1 MTYEEILRDL
11 NSIENRKTKD
21 IDKYDK
27 GLIKAGADVSCLKDY
42 VPVEPL
48 LHRTYFQVSLGEF
61 REVED
66 QFQFIEDNEDL
77 LQDWWHV
84 DQLTQFMIKPI
95 DFDFAFSKAT
105 QYVNSPKPFV
115 RRWGYVLFLT
125 GLQKE
130 KSHTAQILSL
140 MKDDDEYYVQMAEA
154 WLIADLAVFNADE
167 VVRFIGTAGLKYNIM
182 GKAIQKICD
191 SYRISHEMKKYLK
204 SLRGQLKKIGGREVE
219 ERPMLLSRMVLTFGL
234 YEP

>member
-11 NSIENRKTKD
+11 NGIENRKTKD

-27 GLIKAGADVSCLKDY
+27 RLIKAGADVSCLKDY
-42 VPVEPL
+42 VLVEPL
-48 LHRTYFQVSLGEF
+48 VHRTYFQVSLGELKC
-61 REVED
+61 VED

-95 DFDFAFSKAT
+95 DFDFAFAKAT
-105 QYVNSPKPFV
+105 KYVNSPKPFV

-125 GLQKE
+125 GLQKDE
-130 KSHTAQILSL
+130 SHTVQILSL

-167 VVRFIGTAGLKYNIM
+167 VVRFIETTRLKYNIM
-182 GKAIQKICD
+182 GKAVQKICD
-191 SYRISHEMKKYLK
+191 SYRISYEMKEYLK
-204 SLRGQLKKIGGREVE
+204 SLRVKLKSNVGEAA
-219 ERPMLLSRMVLTFGL
+219 LSC
-234 YEP
+234 